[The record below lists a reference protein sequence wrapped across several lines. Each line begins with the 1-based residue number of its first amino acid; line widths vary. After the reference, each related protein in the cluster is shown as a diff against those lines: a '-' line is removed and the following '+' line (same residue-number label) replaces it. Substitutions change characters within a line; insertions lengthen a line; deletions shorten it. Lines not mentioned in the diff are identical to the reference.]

1 MRRNPDLKLFFTS
14 EKLEKLIYLQREI
27 FDKVYP
33 RMKKDGKIVY
43 ISCSYLGEENEEQI
57 KYFCHHYG
65 LKVFKDS
72 FFQSLPSSGG
82 MDAFFSTTLI

>member
-14 EKLEKLIYLQREI
+14 EKLERLIYLQREI

-43 ISCSYLGEENEEQI
+43 ISCSYLVEENEE
-57 KYFCHHYG
+57 
-65 LKVFKDS
+65 
-72 FFQSLPSSGG
+72 
-82 MDAFFSTTLI
+82 